1 MYADM
6 YTTQQLAIQT
16 MALIQEQLLMIF
28 QMTGYVQLV
37 VLEQKAFHLNKP
49 KIHDHDLSSDL

>member
-16 MALIQEQLLMIF
+16 MVLILEPLLRIF
-28 QMTGYVQLV
+28 QMTGHVQLV
-37 VLEQKAFHLNKP
+37 VLEQKVFHLNKP
-49 KIHDHDLSSDL
+49 KIDLSVDL